1 MNELIK
7 LLRQQYLEM
16 ICQYT
21 ANNDLKFPENDTIN
35 KVWKENAQS
44 CIDVISK
51 DIREA
56 NEAFLCNGKATAMM
70 QQVITVT
77 ITHEALK
84 MAKLT
89 VN

>member
-7 LLRQQYLEM
+7 MLRQQYLEM

-21 ANNDLKFPENDTIN
+21 ANNNLPFPDNDTIN
-35 KVWKENAQS
+35 KVWKENGHA
-44 CIDVISK
+44 CIEVISK

-56 NEAFLCNGKATAMM
+56 NDAFLCNGKVNAMM
-70 QQVITVT
+70 EQVIKVT